1 MKNFKSITNLLDR
14 LPLTYEELGRMIVC
28 WLMMIS
34 LIVSL
39 FFNMEQS
46 SENRILTSTNKAL
59 VVHNLDLAAKLA
71 ESEKKYYNQ
80 LQENQ
85 KLKFKQHTIAKIEK
99 YIKFFKVPL
108 REEYLRQIST
118 AFYTAGKEYNI
129 DYKTLISVA
138 WHENRFNYTNKST
151 AGALGVMQIMPL
163 WLKDEDFKKATNI
176 DTIDDLLI
184 PERNI
189 TGGAYIYNKYRD
201 RLMKKGYDWDVVET
215 LTLLAYNRGITSVM
229 SDIRNGRD
237 PENGYATV
245 VIKQTKKLKKHF

>member
-1 MKNFKSITNLLDR
+1 MKNFKSIFDLSKITKLSASEFKLLIAC
-14 LPLTYEELGRMIVC
+14 YAF
-28 WLMMIS
+28 MIS
-34 LIVSL
+34 LVVSL
-39 FFNMEQS
+39 YFNMNQS
-46 SENRILTSTNKAL
+46 SGNHILTVTNKAL
-59 VVHNLDLAAKLA
+59 VVHNLDLTTKLA

-245 VIKQTKKLKKHF
+245 VIKQTKKLKRHF